1 MKIVRK
7 QPDESAISYY
17 VNECEGKISEEE
29 IINNITLMIAG
40 GINEPR
46 DSIGAVIY
54 AFLALDRGDS
64 PNGYDLNYWQ
74 DYSREVMRFFPL
86 IGTAARMTTQDVE
99 LSGVMLP
106 KGEFI
111 AGCLSLA
118 NHDEDRYEKADQF
131 DPRRKNKQS
140 LAFAAGPHLCMGVY
154 VGNQE
159 LIRGCKRLIDRL
171 LNLRFADGFEPKFH
185 GFEFRG
191 LDELKVTY

>member
-1 MKIVRK
+1 
-7 QPDESAISYY
+7 
-17 VNECEGKISEEE
+17 
-29 IINNITLMIAG
+29 
-40 GINEPR
+40 
-46 DSIGAVIY
+46 
-54 AFLALDRGDS
+54 
-64 PNGYDLNYWQ
+64 
-74 DYSREVMRFFPL
+74 MRFFPL
-86 IGTAARMTTQDVE
+86 VGTAARMTTQDVE
-99 LSGVMLP
+99 LGGVLLP

-111 AGCLSLA
+111 AGCLSSA